1 MDITDKYLL
10 FSTERIV
17 PKFKN
22 NKQKLRVYPAVQ
34 KFGISKIFNV
44 F

>member
-1 MDITDKYLL
+1 MLAL
-10 FSTERIV
+10 
-17 PKFKN
+17 
-22 NKQKLRVYPAVQ
+22 AVETLNRSLVHWPLYNQQYTAAQ